1 MKKRKMGMTGND
13 VKPRWELDYDLLENE
28 GLFGEYLEMGTL
40 HFMSQY
46 TNSLKGST
54 FDLPPPRRP
63 RWVCRLSMGLRHNFL
78 LYGSFFQGVS
88 MCQTVTNAKH
98 DT

>member
-1 MKKRKMGMTGND
+1 MTGND

-46 TNSLKGST
+46 TNSPKGLT
-54 FDLPPPRRP
+54 FDLPPPTRP
-63 RWVCRLSMGLRHNFL
+63 R
-78 LYGSFFQGVS
+78 
-88 MCQTVTNAKH
+88 
-98 DT
+98 

>member
-1 MKKRKMGMTGND
+1 MTGND

-46 TNSLKGST
+46 TNSLKG
-54 FDLPPPRRP
+54 FNIWPPTPKKTTMS
-63 RWVCRLSMGLRHNFL
+63 LSVVDGFK
-78 LYGSFFQGVS
+78 
-88 MCQTVTNAKH
+88 T
-98 DT
+98 